1 VKGDRIWVTY
11 GEDNRIQSFRSIN
24 VSTRTEKPPTEK
36 QPTPPP
42 AITQSKELLAM
53 FDPKT
58 SDLTHVDQKNDFRY
72 QEGDRRGRADH
83 ATLDQTKDM
92 MTLDGSARIADS
104 TGSASANR
112 IVMNQKSGDFAAEG
126 DVRSVHQ
133 PDKNGSSSAMLSTDE
148 VMQAHAQKMTSS
160 DRNQKI
166 HYEGKAV
173 AWQGANRVEADR
185 LDIDRDQGIME
196 AHGKV
201 KSQFA
206 DKDKDKDKG
215 DAGADDDGDKAAVKA
230 KVPVAPVFT
239 VVTAPDMVYTED
251 TRVVDYT
258 GGVVM
263 KRPEMIITATKIR
276 AFLKDAD

>member
-1 VKGDRIWVTY
+1 
-11 GEDNRIQSFRSIN
+11 
-24 VSTRTEKPPTEK
+24 
-36 QPTPPP
+36 
-42 AITQSKELLAM
+42 
-53 FDPKT
+53 
-58 SDLTHVDQKNDFRY
+58 
-72 QEGDRRGRADH
+72 
-83 ATLDQTKDM
+83 
-92 MTLDGSARIADS
+92 
-104 TGSASANR
+104 
-112 IVMNQKSGDFAAEG
+112 MNQKSGDFAAEG

-263 KRPEMIITATKIR
+263 KRPEMVITAAKIR
-276 AFLKDAD
+276 AFLKDADEDSSLDKAFADGTVKIVSTSLKLRRTRTGTAEHTEYYADDGKVLMQGNTPKLVDSLKGDTLAPKELTWFSNDDRLIVDGVDKVTRASSTIIRKKK